1 MCTLLLM
8 LLCYQ
13 CATMC
18 ECNVGE
24 NRMEKLEPVPL
35 PNDTLAA
42 EHTIFMVPIVIVAGN
57 I

>member
-35 PNDTLAA
+35 PNATLAA